1 MSLKTEDTV
10 QGTFHQ
16 GDTSHFN
23 QNTAGR
29 QCMANAVAGAVYA
42 TMLPINFWTSSA
54 LDHILVEGDNLY
66 SRRCNSRYDYLQFS
80 DIHQTEH
87 LFREQYVINAGE
99 PMTGLVATTRP
110 QTPPFFS
117 LRQAIGTM
125 EVPQRWTYG
134 VLTMAEETAGVSVLL
149 CIRQGNYYIFDSH
162 SRNRCGNSVPNG
174 TSVLL
179 HFTTQSGFIKYI
191 RNIARELFA
200 TQFEITVLSPVSLA
214 HHNMMRTEENSQ
226 NSQRR
231 QNVTSTSQNETD
243 SQNSQ
248 DICQRRQKLSRKC
261 KQNEQTEKIK
271 RETRRKKTSE
281 NVTLSQQNGTK
292 IIIEEKANER
302 STSQI
307 ASEDKLRNFY
317 EKTKKDKEEK
327 RNLKHKYY
335 ENNKRKVTENSQQ
348 KCETHTKKQKSVQL
362 NKETVSSNIQK
373 TYKTCSQKS
382 HTISTEQISDLKSL
396 QSKKRKQNDYNNDS
410 SKNDNNLSKKRRKIT
425 SFLQE
430 EQIQDNENYDIDEC
444 NNISQQTNENVQNE
458 TINMDECFKLFN
470 INISIVQPI
479 TREVKKSNISTTA
492 STTVAEIHVCDK
504 HYHLSQQLLPL
515 LNPVTIKSETT
526 STTNTE
532 REQQTKHEK
541 DEQEKM
547 SLSRI
552 TNETTSTTSTSPA
565 IQLTDNTP
573 HSTDIET
580 RKTTD
585 DTETDEQQA
594 HNIDQQQL
602 REAENQ
608 DEMDEHEMH
617 AADGLLML
625 QELAQFDVPDTEE
638 DENSQLMPIGNAPT
652 TSDPATQIGDLNE
665 TTTKDTTENDTNE
678 ETSEDTVI
686 YDPPVADLTT
696 STRDEDAHPVPLPE
710 KDEHADVTLQTESEN
725 IAKRKPEKD
734 EQTETQ
740 VDEHTEAT
748 LQTESENT
756 AKEKP
761 EKDEQTETQEKDK
774 KGTLVIREIG
784 LRKGGTRTDADTI
797 DDTPMPTITSSGKVR
812 CNFCRRD
819 FDTLA
824 EQKQHMTRR
833 HPDQLREQET
843 KRKREKD
850 ERIERE
856 QFKIAIETLKKQ
868 EQEKKKKPNKPANTT
883 SEATKARKPKVLSR
897 NRKSKRK
904 SKREDGEPPRKKQ
917 KIRTQDTTTST
928 QRRYRCPSDNCNK
941 SYDTQAELN
950 KHHKKSHPP
959 VECPVCK
966 KELPTPN
973 TLDRH
978 MYKHRST
985 LECQYC
991 DETFAFQSELELHLI
1006 KHEDEPTFFCKSC
1019 TRSFMRVGDLRE
1031 HEESHTGKKHHCTIK
1046 GCNFSAPL
1054 KRYVK
1059 THIKTTH
1066 ANKNALPYPCPKC
1079 TQKFKFYEQRKRHL
1093 ANEHH

>member
-1 MSLKTEDTV
+1 MNIGKQSSLKPTGWKYTRQKAREKQKTIKFKMAARKSIGSELMEEIEKRDYCQYVDLFPRANPMNSTDLRLFRQRTKDRYLVETDQFYSRKGTTKPDGVYKLFGDMVNRSADQVREDLVEWSNRNRNEVTEAGTV
-10 QGTFHQ
+10 TLNHDKKDYAWWILTTTHKKNPVDELSLWGLCKMFFKHAVVYTPDYTWTTLRDKSLDIEEIDKICDIHLAYMGYGKFASITARDSNVTVGAQPTLQTLSVKPKTTVSTPKQPITRMRHGQHPTRTTSAHINYFDLNH
-16 GDTSHFN
+16 GDTAKERKSPRKQKRKSVSELTLRTPSESRLAAQTHISREKDKQPN
-23 QNTAGR
+23 KQPNK
-29 QCMANAVAGAVYA
+29 N
-42 TMLPINFWTSSA
+42 PDNE
-54 LDHILVEGDNLY
+54 LDI
-66 SRRCNSRYDYLQFS
+66 
-80 DIHQTEH
+80 
-87 LFREQYVINAGE
+87 
-99 PMTGLVATTRP
+99 
-110 QTPPFFS
+110 
-117 LRQAIGTM
+117 
-125 EVPQRWTYG
+125 
-134 VLTMAEETAGVSVLL
+134 
-149 CIRQGNYYIFDSH
+149 
-162 SRNRCGNSVPNG
+162 
-174 TSVLL
+174 
-179 HFTTQSGFIKYI
+179 
-191 RNIARELFA
+191 
-200 TQFEITVLSPVSLA
+200 EITATFSPDEDGMA
-214 HHNMMRTEENSQ
+214 FTRTMPS
-226 NSQRR
+226 
-231 QNVTSTSQNETD
+231 
-243 SQNSQ
+243 
-248 DICQRRQKLSRKC
+248 KP
-261 KQNEQTEKIK
+261 
-271 RETRRKKTSE
+271 
-281 NVTLSQQNGTK
+281 
-292 IIIEEKANER
+292 
-302 STSQI
+302 
-307 ASEDKLRNFY
+307 KLRTTAVPRPKL
-317 EKTKKDKEEK
+317 EKDEQQPPIAGSITPVVKEP
-327 RNLKHKYY
+327 NQHP
-335 ENNKRKVTENSQQ
+335 QPP
-348 KCETHTKKQKSVQL
+348 
-362 NKETVSSNIQK
+362 
-373 TYKTCSQKS
+373 
-382 HTISTEQISDLKSL
+382 
-396 QSKKRKQNDYNNDS
+396 
-410 SKNDNNLSKKRRKIT
+410 
-425 SFLQE
+425 
-430 EQIQDNENYDIDEC
+430 
-444 NNISQQTNENVQNE
+444 
-458 TINMDECFKLFN
+458 
-470 INISIVQPI
+470 IVQPN

-515 LNPVTIKSETT
+515 LNPATIKCETT

-532 REQQTKHEK
+532 RDQQTKHEK
-541 DEQEKM
+541 DEQEKTT
-547 SLSRI
+547 LSRI
-552 TNETTSTTSTSPA
+552 TNETTSTTT
-565 IQLTDNTP
+565 QLTDNTL
-573 HSTDIET
+573 HSTDTET
-580 RKTTD
+580 RKTID
-585 DTETDEQQA
+585 DTEADEQQA

-608 DEMDEHEMH
+608 DEMDEHEMQ

-665 TTTKDTTENDTNE
+665 TTTKDIIENDTNE
-678 ETSEDTVI
+678 ETSEDTVV

-710 KDEHADVTLQTESEN
+710 KDKHANVTLQTESEN

-833 HPDQLREQET
+833 HPDQLREQEA

-856 QFKIAIETLKKQ
+856 QFKLAIETLKKQ
-868 EQEKKKKPNKPANTT
+868 EQEKKKKPNKPVNTT
-883 SEATKARKPKVLSR
+883 SEATKAGKPKVLS
-897 NRKSKRK
+897 KSKRK
-904 SKREDGEPPRKKQ
+904 NKREDGEPPRKKQ
-917 KIRTQDTTTST
+917 KIRTQKTTTST

-991 DETFAFQSELELHLI
+991 DKTFAFQSELELHLI

-1054 KRYVK
+1054 KRYVR